1 MSIVT
6 PDTIDLIDRALVEDA
21 AFNDITT
28 DILVPD
34 SISAEACFVSKTSGV
49 LAGVDVALAVFRRV
63 DASLTTTALLQ
74 DGSRLSRGT
83 RIATVSG
90 RAASILK
97 AERTAVNLL
106 QRMSGVATETSRYVE
121 AVKGLNV
128 RIVETRKTTPG
139 LRTME
144 KYAVR
149 VGGGHNHRFN
159 LADGILIKDNH
170 IAALKRQGYS
180 LSDVVRRALENAPHT
195 LKVEVEVTTLEETR
209 EAAEA
214 GAHAILLDN
223 MPLDTMRE
231 AVRLIRGRA
240 LVEASGGITLETV
253 RAVAE
258 TGVDI
263 ISVGALTHSVK
274 SLDISLEI
282 EI

>member
-6 PDTIDLIDRALVEDA
+6 PHIIDLIDRTLAEDA

-28 DILVPD
+28 GILVPD
-34 SISAEACFVSKTSGV
+34 TVNAEACFISKTPGV
-49 LAGVDVALAVFRRV
+49 LAGVDVALAVFSRV
-63 DASLTTTALLQ
+63 DASLATKALLQ
-74 DGSRLSRGT
+74 DGARLSKGS

-90 RAASILK
+90 CAASILK

-106 QRMSGVATETSRYVE
+106 QRMSGVATETARYVE
-121 AVKGLNV
+121 AVQGFEV

-139 LRTME
+139 LRVLE

-170 IAALKRQGYS
+170 IAALRLQGHN
-180 LSDVVRRALENAPHT
+180 LGDAVRRALEKAPHT
-195 LKVEVEVTTLEETR
+195 LKVEVEVTTLEEVR
-209 EAAEA
+209 EAVEA

-223 MPLDTMRE
+223 MPPDTMRE
-231 AVRLIRGRA
+231 AVRLIAGRA
-240 LVEASGGITLETV
+240 SVEASGGINLETV
-253 RAVAE
+253 RTVAE
-258 TGVDI
+258 TGVNI

-274 SLDISLEI
+274 SLDISLEV